1 MIKDRNMWL
10 NRRNIRS
17 VIDDGDDRR
26 NGDDDAD
33 DEDDVVNDEDTGAN
47 SKKTTQR
54 NKREEDDS
62 INNVDSRDIE
72 NDDTRPLG
80 VDTDE
85 PNESTSNENGNETGN
100 KNGNETDN
108 ENGNENG
115 NDKWYDRYA
124 KARKQLSTVRIVLF
138 VGLLLVNLLVLIY
151 GVLFFTF
158 DAFGG
163 EAARPMSATTGTNT
177 DRTFNDKQV
186 VPGRIDLWRVTG
198 LVALLNSIPPLV
210 SLTVTTD
217 TP

>member
-1 MIKDRNMWL
+1 MWL
-10 NRRNIRS
+10 SRRNIRS
-17 VIDDGDDRR
+17 VIDDGDEEDHRR

-33 DEDDVVNDEDTGAN
+33 DEDDVVNDEDTEAN

-54 NKREEDDS
+54 NKREEDES

-72 NDDTRPLG
+72 NDDTRPLRLN
-80 VDTDE
+80 TDE
-85 PNESTSNENGNETGN
+85 PNESTSNENGNETGH
-100 KNGNETDN
+100 

-115 NDKWYDRYA
+115 NDKWYDKYV

-158 DAFGG
+158 DTFGG
-163 EAARPMSATTGTNT
+163 ETKARPKSATTGTNI